1 MEPSRGPPAT
11 EPRPRE
17 PRRGCVPVTGA
28 GEGEKLQ
35 SLRDL
40 RAHAT
45 DASGPDATCQSG
57 SRKNKDVAS
66 FPATEPITSVR
77 TSACVPRLAEAPAW
91 SSEASRGGKRLSGK
105 CLCFF
110 FRVSGTAGASS
121 VSSAPAVVPAGT
133 GPDSSLHA
141 AASLAAAATRWAHS
155 CGWSALC
162 PRSSGV
168 GGALPSCC
176 VIFRSLPSV
185 GLHHRTVD
193 GPGTEGPPA
202 ELPLASSNPP
212 LPPPTSSYFGQ
223 IRLTH
228 FPPRTRNILLNKAF
242 HG

>member
-77 TSACVPRLAEAPAW
+77 TSACVPRLTGAPAW
-91 SSEASRGGKRLSGK
+91 SSEASRGANVSLGSAFSFSSGFRARQEPPPSLLHPLWSQQEQGPTPLSMPPPPRQRRPRAGPTAAGG
-105 CLCFF
+105 LLSA
-110 FRVSGTAGASS
+110 RARPVS
-121 VSSAPAVVPAGT
+121 VELYPAVV
-133 GPDSSLHA
+133 S
-141 AASLAAAATRWAHS
+141 
-155 CGWSALC
+155 
-162 PRSSGV
+162 SSGPSRRWDFITARSM
-168 GGALPSCC
+168 ALAPRDRQLSSPS
-176 VIFRSLPSV
+176 
-185 GLHHRTVD
+185 
-193 GPGTEGPPA
+193 
-202 ELPLASSNPP
+202 
-212 LPPPTSSYFGQ
+212 
-223 IRLTH
+223 
-228 FPPRTRNILLNKAF
+228 PPRTRPRPLRHSPTSARLDSLTFLRA
-242 HG
+242 HGTSC